1 MKSYK
6 TEIKLNN
13 EQKEQFLKTI
23 GTCRFVY
30 NLFIDINK
38 ERYEYGQ
45 PFMSGMSFSKWLNS
59 QYIPNS
65 PDKQWIKEV
74 SSKSVKQSIVNAE
87 KAYKAFLKTKKGF
100 PRFKSRKSSMNMYFV
115 KTDNKQPIIC
125 KRHKIKIPTLGWV
138 RLKEYGYIPVSE
150 DITSGNISM
159 KAGRFYVA
167 VVTHEEHKI
176 QNNNTNT
183 GIGIDL
189 GIKELAVLSNG
200 KTFKNIN
207 KTIAIKKLN
216 KKLKREQRKLSKKY
230 ENKKKGATLGSN
242 FNKQLLRIRIIYKTI
257 TNIKQ
262 DYQYK
267 VVNEI
272 VRTKPSYITIENLNI
287 KGMMKNRHLS
297 RAISQQGL
305 YGFIQKLKF
314 KAYLNGIEIR
324 QVDRFYPSSK
334 LCSNCGKI
342 KKDLN
347 LSDRIYKCECGL
359 IIDRDLNAAINLQQA
374 TDYKIVC

>member
-1 MKSYK
+1 
-6 TEIKLNN
+6 
-13 EQKEQFLKTI
+13 
-23 GTCRFVY
+23 
-30 NLFIDINK
+30 
-38 ERYEYGQ
+38 
-45 PFMSGMSFSKWLNS
+45 
-59 QYIPNS
+59 
-65 PDKQWIKEV
+65 
-74 SSKSVKQSIVNAE
+74 
-87 KAYKAFLKTKKGF
+87 
-100 PRFKSRKSSMNMYFV
+100 
-115 KTDNKQPIIC
+115 
-125 KRHKIKIPTLGWV
+125 
-138 RLKEYGYIPVSE
+138 
-150 DITSGNISM
+150 M

-374 TDYKIVC
+374 TDYKIAC